1 MDRRDLAVRATFIQ
15 LSGYLAKTDTVI
27 CSVNKPASQL
37 WTYGTNDTCR
47 PTTNPADSCTLGYFP
62 IYVIMATTKQ
72 HIKAGI
78 DFARKHN
85 IRVIVRNTG
94 HDFLNR
100 STGWGSLVINTHS
113 FQDVS
118 WISSYTGPG
127 GYRGTA
133 VKLGAGVQGRSILTQ
148 GHARN
153 PPLAIVTG
161 ECPVS
166 FVPNPVGSDHTG
178 L

>member
-1 MDRRDLAVRATFIQ
+1 
-15 LSGYLAKTDTVI
+15 
-27 CSVNKPASQL
+27 
-37 WTYGTNDTCR
+37 
-47 PTTNPADSCTLGYFP
+47 
-62 IYVIMATTKQ
+62 MATTKQ

-78 DFARKHN
+78 DFARKNN

-94 HDFLNR
+94 HDFLGR

-118 WISSYTGPG
+118 WISSYSGS
-127 GYRGTA
+127 GYSGSA

-148 GHARN
+148 AHARN

-166 FVPNPVGSDHTG
+166 SH
-178 L
+178 LLLECA